1 MVYTPDMVL
10 GEQRKGIKVTYCT
23 DTRPVPVIAEEAKGA
38 DLFIC
43 EGMYGEPEM
52 ASKAVEKKHMTF
64 VEAAELARVAEPGQM
79 WLTHFSPSLIRPDFY
94 MEEPRK
100 IFERTYPGKDQEDR
114 RVEVSIKEGSEGYEI
129 FQTINR
135 KKNSS
140 LFLFYVHG
148 SDRRHGGLL
157 SVYEEAAA

>member
-1 MVYTPDMVL
+1 
-10 GEQRKGIKVTYCT
+10 
-23 DTRPVPVIAEEAKGA
+23 
-38 DLFIC
+38 
-43 EGMYGEPEM
+43 M

-100 IFERTYPGKDQEDR
+100 IFERTYPGKDQENR

-135 KKNSS
+135 KKISS

-157 SVYEEAAA
+157 SVYEEATA